1 FYVVGSPGSGSQH
14 SVPTKFRRLRR
25 ACDRLQNLHQDVR
38 LARIPDQFE
47 VFGTVSVRNNKGLKG
62 VALENQEF
70 DLPLNHT
77 VRNGVLNALA
87 AELASVDAR
96 DLHAWRQARLVSRH
110 ARNDVPGCA
119 IFTKCKAKGTPG
131 RCHDL

>member
-1 FYVVGSPGSGSQH
+1 MRRRGRASSRRPPQPADVWCTAVVVFSGEQLVALS
-14 SVPTKFRRLRR
+14 SDEIRRLRR

-47 VFGTVSVRNNKGLKG
+47 VLGTVSVRNNKSLKG

-70 DLPLNHT
+70 DLPLSHT

-87 AELASVDAR
+87 AELASVDA
-96 DLHAWRQARLVSRH
+96 
-110 ARNDVPGCA
+110 
-119 IFTKCKAKGTPG
+119 
-131 RCHDL
+131 